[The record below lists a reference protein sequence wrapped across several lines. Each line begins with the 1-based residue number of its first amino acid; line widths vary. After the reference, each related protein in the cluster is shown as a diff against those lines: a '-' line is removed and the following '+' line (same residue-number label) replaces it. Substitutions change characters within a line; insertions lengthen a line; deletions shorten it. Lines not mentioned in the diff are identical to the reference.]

1 MFCRQVCRGLAQ
13 PAGGEGAWAATVA
26 LLQKYQS
33 IWLMQHF
40 LTMRTTEAQS
50 AIKQK
55 KIKFQRLQRTHMM
68 KQIIL
73 LFQQQANPV
82 F

>member
-1 MFCRQVCRGLAQ
+1 
-13 PAGGEGAWAATVA
+13 
-26 LLQKYQS
+26 
-33 IWLMQHF
+33 
-40 LTMRTTEAQS
+40 MRTTESLS

-73 LFQQQANPV
+73 LFQQQTNPV
-82 F
+82 FQEQPSFALLEAIQSAASLLKTQDLLMI